1 MVFKIQ
7 LLENK
12 FYWSTLKYC
21 RSICFMYENTEYGN
35 FTYCTTHARIN
46 VKTVGH
52 GFKIMPNTFY
62 VLNVPEFLFIREHD
76 RIHWSKFQWNGSVSR
91 QVSSDW
97 SKSWENLQDPFY
109 TLFYL
114 HGRDTM
120 YSEYLYTEHDSTP
133 TYFLP
138 RELRINPLHVS

>member
-1 MVFKIQ
+1 
-7 LLENK
+7 
-12 FYWSTLKYC
+12 
-21 RSICFMYENTEYGN
+21 MYENTEYGN

-91 QVSSDW
+91 QVSSD
-97 SKSWENLQDPFY
+97 
-109 TLFYL
+109 
-114 HGRDTM
+114 
-120 YSEYLYTEHDSTP
+120 
-133 TYFLP
+133 
-138 RELRINPLHVS
+138 